1 MRKYIENNGIILK
14 KNVDSNG
21 NLFAVKITA
30 EHKQIYKSTVMLEGV
45 PSEFHRVFIEGYTE
59 NIPHRADLPLGTFN
73 VDYNNGKV
81 YFNPE
86 EEGKFVVAEY
96 YSIGT
101 ELIKAERVITKY
113 LEGENFCVSFAEEIR
128 QNQELKDALLKELEE
143 NPKIRIVESSEWVH
157 EVESDLE
164 QSFLIDDTI
173 FNPVTDL
180 ITVFYNGDFLHGN
193 KYTKVGCRIILK
205 DWEANKGDVFSFIIY
220 KHVVGTIEIGGD
232 GSLII
237 DGSIGRHKLSEDIR
251 EDLDILPLHGEQIKA
266 IEERLAKIDQ
276 DIVALGENIEEN
288 KTNIEEVK
296 TNGSDVA
303 KELKKDI
310 EDTIGDFESLKEK
323 IDDLEE
329 KSMNINDIILGG
341 AENRTVRILNEDN
354 EMVALINK
362 DQTSFNYMDIAKLT
376 CPNAILK
383 QDALTLYVDATN
395 GDDSNDGLTKETAF
409 KTIMKA
415 INCLD
420 KFLNGNVIINVSEGS
435 YIEKVS
441 IQGFLGQGTLSFNF
455 SENVVI
461 TGEIY
466 IGSCTSPI
474 RINGNKNVK
483 TVLNHT
489 TTKINAVGVFTSQY
503 IILDNFVINGND
515 NTKYCVNI
523 NQGTSMSIKNSELY
537 NSTTSAIVAFEC
549 SKGYVI
555 NCIGTNHSQYSI
567 YSGSGSTICI
577 ANTIPDAPE
586 ENWNLT
592 GMIYGTAVKTS
603 GESIVEKPEVFE
615 SKNYTS
621 TNQCTYRAVGNRQ
634 YVYQGKYDSKNG
646 DNYLH
651 YGMYILDSDKMRSEL
666 SGKTIKAVNLTV
678 KRFEEGQG
686 IGQPILANL
695 KFWGST
701 AKNNSKK
708 PTLLS
713 KEYITIKDVKKG
725 STVTV
730 EMPNNFIEDVLNNN
744 VNSLVLFTADGSSYC
759 RMDDLFDLEVIYK

>member
-157 EVESDLE
+157 EVESDLK

-180 ITVFYNGDFLHGN
+180 ITVFYNGDFLHSN

-205 DWEANKGDVFSFIIY
+205 DWEAKKGDVFSFIIY

-251 EDLDILPLHGEQIKA
+251 EDLAVLPLHKEQIKA
-266 IEERLAKIDQ
+266 IEERLVEIDQ
-276 DIVALGENIEEN
+276 DILALGETVEEN
-288 KTNIEEVK
+288 KAKIEEVK
-296 TNGSDVA
+296 TNGSNVA
-303 KELKKDI
+303 KELKKEI

-323 IDDLEE
+323 IDDLENR
-329 KSMNINDIILGG
+329 SLDNDIILGG
-341 AENRTVRILNEDN
+341 AENRTVRILNEEN
-354 EMVALINK
+354 EMVALIDKN
-362 DQTSFNYMDIAKLT
+362 QTSFNYMEIAKLT

-383 QDALTLYVDATN
+383 QGTLTLYVDGTA
-395 GDDSNDGLTKETAF
+395 GRDSNDGLTKETAF

-415 INCLD
+415 VNSLD
-420 KFLNGNVIINVSEGS
+420 KFLSGNVNITVAEGQ
-435 YIEKVS
+435 YTEKVA
-441 IQGFLGQGTLSFNF
+441 IQGFTGYGALSLNF
-455 SENVVI
+455 DKNVVI
-461 TGEIY
+461 TGEIL
-466 IGSCTSPI
+466 IGSCASSI
-474 RINGNKNVK
+474 RFNGNKDIK
-483 TVLNHT
+483 TVVNHT
-489 TTKINAVGVFTSQY
+489 TTRNAVVSTFTSTY
-503 IILDNFVINGND
+503 VLLDNFIVNGNKD
-515 NTKYCVNI
+515 TNYCVNT
-523 NQGTSMSIKNSELY
+523 NQGSSMSVKNSELY
-537 NSTTSAIVAFEC
+537 NSTTSAVVGFEC
-549 SKGYVI
+549 SKLYVI
-555 NCIGTNHSQYSI
+555 NCKGNNHAKHSI

-592 GMIYGTAVKTS
+592 GIIHGTAVKTS

-666 SGKTIKAVNLTV
+666 GGKTIKAVNLTV